1 MAVNPFRTLRH
12 RNFRLF
18 WVGQTVSLIGTWMQ
32 TMGQGWLALE
42 LSNSALLV
50 GLVAAASSLPIL
62 LFSFHAGVVVDR
74 VDKLRTVRVCQPL
87 LAAEAGVP
95 CWVPP
100 RPHTPQS

>member
-74 VDKLRTVRVCQPL
+74 FGKLRTVRVCQAL
-87 LAAEAGVP
+87 LAARARGRSVF
-95 CWVPP
+95 
-100 RPHTPQS
+100 TPST